1 MPISQLKIHFQ
12 QCLGTFSMC
21 QTHTVAKNVQIF
33 IPTTKSDRDIEKMV
47 KRTLNEFTQ
56 KTYISKLT
64 D

>member
-1 MPISQLKIHFQ
+1 MPISQLKIRFQ
-12 QCLGTFSMC
+12 QSLCTFSMC
-21 QTHTVAKNVQIF
+21 QTHAVAKNGQIF
-33 IPTTKSDRDIEKMV
+33 IPTTKPDRDIEKIV